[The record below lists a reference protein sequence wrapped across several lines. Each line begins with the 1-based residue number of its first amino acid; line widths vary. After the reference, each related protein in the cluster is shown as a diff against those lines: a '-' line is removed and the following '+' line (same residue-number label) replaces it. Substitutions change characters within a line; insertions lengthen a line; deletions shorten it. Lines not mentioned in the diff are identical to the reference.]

1 MDIEFNLNVEN
12 SKIAKYIVENN
23 RLKERVKALEK
34 KIELYEISTRNDKE
48 KIDELIYKIKVLN
61 ALC

>member
-12 SKIAKYIVENN
+12 SKIAKYIVEND

>member
-1 MDIEFNLNVEN
+1 MDIEFNLNDEN
-12 SKIAKYIVENN
+12 SKIAKYIVEND

>member
-1 MDIEFNLNVEN
+1 MDIEFNLNDEN

-34 KIELYEISTRNDKE
+34 KIELYEISTRIDKE

>member
-1 MDIEFNLNVEN
+1 MDIEFNLNDEN

-34 KIELYEISTRNDKE
+34 KDRTL
-48 KIDELIYKIKVLN
+48 
-61 ALC
+61 

>member
-1 MDIEFNLNVEN
+1 MDIEFNLNDEN